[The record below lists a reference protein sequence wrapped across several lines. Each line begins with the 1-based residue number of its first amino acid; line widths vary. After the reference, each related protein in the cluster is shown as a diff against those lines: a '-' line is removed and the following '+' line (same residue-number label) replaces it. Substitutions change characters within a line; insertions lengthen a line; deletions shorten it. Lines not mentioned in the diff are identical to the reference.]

1 MEYFWK
7 ENKRFVIAVGG
18 GLAFLILYQALV
30 LGKIRGAADL
40 AERNRRSK
48 QSEIERKMAQG
59 VPTDE
64 SLAAARKDRDLTRK
78 TLAQMAPDTAFT
90 IPDRFYKPKMRPKEL
105 KAYYDDVVITL
116 TEELREKGTNGRLQ
130 FPATLGMPD
139 NTVNDDNA
147 AEMLLRLAL
156 VERLSILCIDSGCE
170 KIETI
175 SPVHGAD
182 QDDRSSKKS
191 RFLTKY
197 SVFIRF
203 SGPVQSIFKVIHG
216 AQKKGSYLAVTQFE
230 LSRPDATK
238 DVFEAALGVAM
249 LKVDDKGAI
258 DAP

>member
-7 ENKRFVIAVGG
+7 ENKRFVILVGS
-18 GLAFLILYQALV
+18 GLAFLILYQSLV

-40 AERNRRSK
+40 AERTRRNK
-48 QSEIERKMAQG
+48 QTEIERKMANG

-64 SLAAARKDRDLTRK
+64 SLQIARRDRDLTRK
-78 TLAQMAPDTAFT
+78 VLASMAPETAFT
-90 IPDRFYKPKMRPKEL
+90 VPDRFLKPKSQV
-105 KAYYDDVVITL
+105 KAYYDDLLIKL
-116 TEELREKGTNGRLQ
+116 TEELKEKATNGRLA
-130 FPATLGMPD
+130 FPPTLGMPD
-139 NTVNDDNA
+139 TVTEDMIP
-147 AEMLLRLAL
+147 EMLLRLAI
-156 VERLSILCIDSGCE
+156 VDRLSTLCIDAQCE
-170 KIETI
+170 KIESI
-175 SPVHGAD
+175 NPMHGAD

-203 SGPVQSIFKVIHG
+203 NGSAEAIFRVIHD

-230 LSRPDATK
+230 MSRPDATK
-238 DVFEAALGVAM
+238 DVFEAALGVAL